1 MCIILQLFKCFR
13 CDGGR
18 TVKVPNV
25 ESYVMVLPPQ
35 QPSLVINGTANLAS
49 DYHDFREGV
58 KVFTDVHVGVS
69 PPGKSW
75 KSSKCFNSVIS
86 CFICKSYL
94 LIPICG

>member
-1 MCIILQLFKCFR
+1 MRSITLNTSSVTISESLLHIDIHPFR

-49 DYHDFREGV
+49 DYHDFRQGV
-58 KVFTDVHVGVS
+58 KVFPDVHVAVS
-69 PPGKSW
+69 PPGKPW
-75 KSSKCFNSVIS
+75 KHGKN
-86 CFICKSYL
+86 
-94 LIPICG
+94 